1 MNALPNAIGK
11 SLARGSSA
19 ISIEG
24 SLMLAEEWEQIK
36 LVFEAALAFSEDE
49 RRQFVEAACS
59 NDPQRAAIVNE
70 LLANHAGAGR
80 FLQTATVRIS
90 HVFSKDELVASRFRI
105 VRHIG
110 DGGMGEVYEA
120 FDEKLRARVALKT
133 LKRELSSDPQALER
147 FRREILVARE
157 VSHESICKI
166 FDLVEHED
174 AEDHTVVPCLT
185 MQLIEGESLLKF
197 LQTRRPLSPE
207 AALPLIRQIAAAID
221 ALHAQGIVHRDL
233 KPSNIMIAV
242 SNDVTRAVV
251 TDFGLAKLSNLEA
264 GFFETQMDFQAG
276 APYFMAPELLRDG
289 RPSRESD
296 IYALGLIIDEMV
308 TKSHAFPAE
317 SLHSLYYQ
325 KLWELPVP
333 PSSRSN
339 LPPLWDRVILRCL
352 SPEPSGRYGSAREVV
367 CDLEPPREVPIE
379 SDTCRT
385 PPPRQIWKLPAVGW
399 RTRIVLGV
407 LVLLIAAA
415 IAATRSLA
423 EPLKTSVLV
432 FPIENLSNE
441 PNLNYLSR
449 GIGAEVM
456 RRLTQI
462 DGVQV
467 IPYYE
472 PRATTK
478 LNELKGRFSL
488 QGLLQVSGNQ
498 VRLTAELI
506 ENRDGT
512 LVWSQNFERDMQ
524 SPLRLQSDLAEGT
537 VQALEMRAML
547 GRPPGGGLLPPAP
560 LWKLLPFQRVAVPK
574 AATNSSAAFD
584 YYLRG
589 RYLFEERTVPA
600 ALDAIRNYE
609 KALQED
615 PGFALAKAA
624 LADAQF
630 VLLDYEYE
638 PTETLVAR
646 ARTYAEDAVR
656 LNPELAEGHTA
667 LAAVR
672 ESLWDFRGAEESYKK
687 AIEVNPRFATAHRW
701 YSGLIMQFERYD
713 ESFREMDRAIEL
725 DPYDYP
731 GQSNKGLF
739 LYFARHYREAV
750 KQLEETLAHKD
761 LISAHGALAD
771 VYFQLALASS
781 GDEAQSYF
789 GRAIQQAGLVEN
801 AMRRSQEQSPTP
813 AQQVRIK
820 FADRMHAEYYLM
832 SGRDATARPYLERLI
847 SDTASGQI
855 SPVPLAMIYSVRGDA
870 DKAIPLLEK
879 AAAHKDRQLLFLR
892 VSPQW
897 DRLRGDSRFQALLA
911 RVGL

>member
-1 MNALPNAIGK
+1 
-11 SLARGSSA
+11 
-19 ISIEG
+19 
-24 SLMLAEEWEQIK
+24 MLAEEWEQIK
-36 LVFEAALAFSEDE
+36 LVFEAALAFAEDE

-59 NDPQRAAIVNE
+59 NDPQRAAIVTE
-70 LLANHAGAGR
+70 LLANHVGAGR
-80 FLQTATVRIS
+80 FLQTATIRIT

-133 LKRELSSDPQALER
+133 LKRELASDPQALER

-207 AALPLIRQIAAAID
+207 VALPLIRQIAAAID

-233 KPSNIMIAV
+233 KPSNIMLAV

-251 TDFGLAKLSNLEA
+251 TDFGLAKLSTLEA

-325 KLWELPVP
+325 KLWELPIP
-333 PSSRSN
+333 PTSRSN
-339 LPPLWDRVILRCL
+339 LSPLWDWVILRCL
-352 SPEPSGRYGSAREVV
+352 SPEPSDRYGSAREVV
-367 CDLEPPREVPIE
+367 CDLEPSPEVPVNPALPALE
-379 SDTCRT
+379 GVNAETKH
-385 PPPRQIWKLPAVGW
+385 PPLFRPFWKLPAVGR
-399 RTRIVLGV
+399 RTRIVLGI

-415 IAATRSLA
+415 LAATRSLA

-441 PNLNYLSR
+441 SNLNYLSK

-472 PRATTK
+472 PRSTTK

-537 VQALEMRAML
+537 VQALEMRTLL
-547 GRPPGGGLLPPAP
+547 GRPLGGGLLPPAP
-560 LWKLLPFQRVAVPK
+560 LWKFLPFQRVAVPR

-646 ARTYAEDAVR
+646 ARAYAEDAVR
-656 LNPELAEGHTA
+656 LNPELAEAHTA

-672 ESLWDFRGAEESYKK
+672 ESLWDFRGAEESYRK
-687 AIEVNPRFATAHRW
+687 AIQVNPRFATAHRW

-750 KQLEETLAHKD
+750 TQLEETLTHKD
-761 LISAHGALAD
+761 LLSAHGALAD

-781 GDEAQSYF
+781 GDEAQNYF
-789 GRAIQQAGLVEN
+789 GRAIQQADQVEE

-847 SDTASGQI
+847 SDTAAGRI